1 MANIK
6 FKKSVDNETKEILYD
21 IYAENGSL
29 AITKGMESQIYM
41 SLLNNKRASNSQVLI
56 RELQQ
61 GWLGNN
67 IISDVNNTPDYEI
80 GSLLWL
86 VIEQSNITNVNL
98 EKIKSYARDSLNWL
112 IEDNYCT
119 LIKVEAS
126 FGDNIV
132 FLDITLVINQ
142 NNIIKKRYNLW
153 LNTFENN

>member
-126 FGDNIV
+126 FGGNVV